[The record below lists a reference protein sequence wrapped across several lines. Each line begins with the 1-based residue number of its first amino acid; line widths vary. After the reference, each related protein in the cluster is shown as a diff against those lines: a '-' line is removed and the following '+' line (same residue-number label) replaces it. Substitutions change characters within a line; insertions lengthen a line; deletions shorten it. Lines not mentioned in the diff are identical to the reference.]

1 MKLTERAKR
10 TDKTLAKFRGRGFKW
25 DGGATCI
32 HLFRTHLK
40 NMGHKMPAVP
50 RFHSALSAKRAM
62 DAAGYADLEA
72 LADSFL
78 ERIPPAKML
87 LGDVALMES
96 DEFFDEQKLFDSFVI
111 SAGPGGK
118 VFGWHPDAPALANI
132 DAFQFKAAWRV

>member
-10 TDKTLAKFRGRGFKW
+10 TEKTLSKFRGRGFKW

-32 HLFRTHLK
+32 HLFRTHMK

-50 RFHSALSAKRAM
+50 RFTSALSAKRAM

-87 LGDVALMES
+87 IGDIALMEG
-96 DEFFDEQKLFDSFVI
+96 EEIFDALVI
-111 SAGPGGK
+111 AAGPGGK
-118 VFGWHPDAPALANI
+118 VFGWHPDSPVFAVLVPLQI
-132 DAFQFKAAWRV
+132 KAAWRV

>member
-1 MKLTERAKR
+1 MKLIERKKR
-10 TDKTLAKFRGRGFKW
+10 TEKTLAKFRGRGFKW

-40 NMGHKMPAVP
+40 NMGHKVPVVP
-50 RFHSALSAKRAM
+50 RFTSALSAKRAM
-62 DAAGYADLEA
+62 DVAGFKDLEA

-78 ERIPPAKML
+78 QRIPPSMML

-96 DEFFDEQKLFDSFVI
+96 DLFFDDQKLFDAFVI

-118 VFGWHPDAPALANI
+118 VMGWHSDAPALANME
-132 DAFQFKAAWRV
+132 AFQIKAAWRV